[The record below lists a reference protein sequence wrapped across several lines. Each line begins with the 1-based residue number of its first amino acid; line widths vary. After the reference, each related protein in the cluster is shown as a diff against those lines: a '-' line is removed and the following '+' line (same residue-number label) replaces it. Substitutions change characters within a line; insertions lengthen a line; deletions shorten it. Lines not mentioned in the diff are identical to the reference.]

1 MAILQVCQLVFHRQR
16 TEPRVPEA
24 GWPSLAPK
32 VPLLWDKIT
41 GLFPTWSRGLQED
54 WAGSG
59 RLNPKR
65 VLSWCSDIWV
75 FSCRRC
81 PAAEGNWCGKPPPPS
96 PPSCP
101 PQSRMGRA
109 EPHAPPKNPSRP
121 RGDSEP
127 CEPGFLP
134 PHVGRGPGG
143 ARSSG
148 AGPHRGRGP
157 RRGGARGGRP
167 LEGGAAPFQSGNPRP
182 ATAPAPPVN
191 TWFLPCGSLQFPS
204 PFLGGT
210 ARSVL
215 SVVLSPS
222 LPGHSRRR
230 VRGGRRGCCAK
241 DSCRAPSCHR
251 LCSLARP
258 AGGN

>member
-127 CEPGFLP
+127 REPGFLP

-143 ARSSG
+143 RG
-148 AGPHRGRGP
+148 HRGRGRREGVVPEGRWPGEGGLLRAGPPLP
-157 RRGGARGGRP
+157 RAGARGLPLHLLRQSILGSSP
-167 LEGGAAPFQSGNPRP
+167 AAPSSFLLLSLEGP
-182 ATAPAPPVN
+182 
-191 TWFLPCGSLQFPS
+191 
-204 PFLGGT
+204 LG
-210 ARSVL
+210 L
-215 SVVLSPS
+215 SCPW
-222 LPGHSRRR
+222 
-230 VRGGRRGCCAK
+230 
-241 DSCRAPSCHR
+241 SCRPHF
-251 LCSLARP
+251 P
-258 AGGN
+258 GIHAGG

>member
-24 GWPSLAPK
+24 GWPGLAPK

-41 GLFPTWSRGLQED
+41 VLFPTWSRGLQED

-75 FSCRRC
+75 FSCRGC

-127 CEPGFLP
+127 REPGFLP

-143 ARSSG
+143 RG
-148 AGPHRGRGP
+148 NRGRG
-157 RRGGARGGRP
+157 RREGVVPEGRGPYRYKID
-167 LEGGAAPFQSGNPRP
+167 N
-182 ATAPAPPVN
+182 
-191 TWFLPCGSLQFPS
+191 
-204 PFLGGT
+204 
-210 ARSVL
+210 
-215 SVVLSPS
+215 
-222 LPGHSRRR
+222 
-230 VRGGRRGCCAK
+230 
-241 DSCRAPSCHR
+241 
-251 LCSLARP
+251 
-258 AGGN
+258 

>member
-1 MAILQVCQLVFHRQR
+1 MFLAGRRTGQNNLTMAILQVCQHVFHRQR

-54 WAGSG
+54 WTGSG
-59 RLNPKR
+59 RLNLKR

-75 FSCRRC
+75 FSCRGG

-101 PQSRMGRA
+101 PQSGMGRA

-127 CEPGFLP
+127 REPGFLRQMW
-134 PHVGRGPGG
+134 GGAPGG
-143 ARSSG
+143 EVTG
-148 AGPHRGRGP
+148 
-157 RRGGARGGRP
+157 
-167 LEGGAAPFQSGNPRP
+167 GGAAESALSQKRAGPGEGGLLR
-182 ATAPAPPVN
+182 AGPP
-191 TWFLPCGSLQFPS
+191 
-204 PFLGGT
+204 
-210 ARSVL
+210 
-215 SVVLSPS
+215 
-222 LPGHSRRR
+222 LPGEGT
-230 VRGGRRGCCAK
+230 RGLPLHLLCQSILGSSPAAPSSFLLLSLEGPLGLSCPW
-241 DSCRAPSCHR
+241 SCRPHF
-251 LCSLARP
+251 P
-258 AGGN
+258 GIHAGG